1 MNRYDL
7 ILSGDTFSTIFD
19 GKETKLKQINGLLG
33 STQNLVNTKKSKG
46 FSKMMKMHEKMEFRV
61 QFQNNVKNQQKKI

>member
-7 ILSGDTFSTIFD
+7 ILSVDTLSTIFD
-19 GKETKLKQINGLLG
+19 GIQTKLTQINGLLG

-46 FSKMMKMHEKMEFRV
+46 FSKMMKMCQKMDFHV
-61 QFQNNVKNQQKKI
+61 QFQNNVKN